1 MKACCPFLR
10 RGKHKVVTVAPSY
23 LPICSVLL
31 ISLQDSSFPVG
42 SPYEIGNTYWTPS
55 LKEEEIYIQMSR
67 WNYREIPHNLITL
80 SNPLGEGQFGEVYQ
94 AEWEIPQHGHVNVA
108 VKVVK
113 KGAPRE
119 ERLKLLQEAAI
130 LGQFRHRHIVSL
142 LGVVTLGEPVS
153 GWIQNSFVQSS
164 GTSDRTVTTVRVG
177 CSELMPF
184 TAILQQG
191 VDTYGA

>member
-1 MKACCPFLR
+1 
-10 RGKHKVVTVAPSY
+10 
-23 LPICSVLL
+23 
-31 ISLQDSSFPVG
+31 
-42 SPYEIGNTYWTPS
+42 
-55 LKEEEIYIQMSR
+55 MSH

-94 AEWEIPQHGHVNVA
+94 AEWEIPQHGHVDVA

-113 KGAPRE
+113 KGAPQE

-130 LGQFRHRHIVSL
+130 LGQFRHRHVVSL

-153 GWIQNSFVQSS
+153 GWVQNYFVQSS
-164 GTSDRTVTTVRVG
+164 GTSDITATTVCVR

-184 TAILQQG
+184 TAVLQLQQG
-191 VDTYGA
+191 CTHLWGMGA

>member
-1 MKACCPFLR
+1 M
-10 RGKHKVVTVAPSY
+10 
-23 LPICSVLL
+23 LL

-55 LKEEEIYIQMSR
+55 LKEEEIYLQMSR

-119 ERLKLLQEAAI
+119 ERLKLLLEAAI